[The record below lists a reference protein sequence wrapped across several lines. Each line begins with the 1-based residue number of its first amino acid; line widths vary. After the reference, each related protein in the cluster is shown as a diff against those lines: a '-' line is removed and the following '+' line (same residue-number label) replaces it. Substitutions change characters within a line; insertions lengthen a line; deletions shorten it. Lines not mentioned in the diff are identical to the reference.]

1 MSHSLTT
8 LECQNFSTNL
18 PFYTA
23 DSNIDSMSA
32 TGRTEIPIVSY
43 FCWPVVRTVEV
54 HNIYEIISTNI
65 MPRSHH
71 LRKKKQEN
79 HKNFTLF
86 RLNFGPIENTTFS
99 FVMVF
104 RIQSMVSWVFS
115 FSFSFSFFFF
125 FFHSYFIPTHEA
137 NWLIVYSFIQLAY
150 LAIAIQC
157 SRKDLLACS
166 VIQFKPFLTKLFC
179 GQNLYIETEVKI
191 VFFFFHLFSLFLKFS
206 FVFLI
211 RTICRSIRLA
221 YILWKKIINHR
232 GNSSKNW
239 I

>member
-1 MSHSLTT
+1 MSHSLTS
-8 LECQNFSTNL
+8 LEYQNFSTNL

-43 FCWPVVRTVEV
+43 FCWPVVRTVKV
-54 HNIYEIISTNI
+54 HNIYEIISSDIT
-65 MPRSHH
+65 PRSHH
-71 LRKKKQEN
+71 SRIKKQEN

-86 RLNFGPIENTTFS
+86 RPNFGPIENTTFS

-115 FSFSFSFFFF
+115 FSFFFFF

-137 NWLIVYSFIQLAY
+137 SWLIVDSFIKLAY
-150 LAIAIQC
+150 LAIAIQY

-166 VIQFKPFLTKLFC
+166 VIQFKPFLIKLFC
-179 GQNLYIETEVKI
+179 GQKTIHSNWRENCFV
-191 VFFFFHLFSLFLKFS
+191 FS
-206 FVFLI
+206 FISFYFFFLI
-211 RTICRSIRLA
+211 RF
-221 YILWKKIINHR
+221 HFF
-232 GNSSKNW
+232 NSYYL
-239 I
+239 

>member
-1 MSHSLTT
+1 MSHSLTS

-43 FCWPVVRTVEV
+43 FCWPVVRTVKV

-115 FSFSFSFFFF
+115 FSFSFFFFF

-137 NWLIVYSFIQLAY
+137 NWLIVDSFIQLAY

-191 VFFFFHLFSLFLKFS
+191 VLFFLSFLFTFFKIFFHFF
-206 FVFLI
+206 
-211 RTICRSIRLA
+211 
-221 YILWKKIINHR
+221 
-232 GNSSKNW
+232 NSYYL
-239 I
+239 

>member
-1 MSHSLTT
+1 MLSWGLDKEQILSHMRNRIPDLRISRSDALP
-8 LECQNFSTNL
+8 LSYKKNFSTNL

-43 FCWPVVRTVEV
+43 FCWPVVRTVKV

-115 FSFSFSFFFF
+115 FSFSFSFSFFF
-125 FFHSYFIPTHEA
+125 FFS
-137 NWLIVYSFIQLAY
+137 
-150 LAIAIQC
+150 
-157 SRKDLLACS
+157 
-166 VIQFKPFLTKLFC
+166 
-179 GQNLYIETEVKI
+179 
-191 VFFFFHLFSLFLKFS
+191 FFFYSYPRS
-206 FVFLI
+206 QLI
-211 RTICRSIRLA
+211 
-221 YILWKKIINHR
+221 
-232 GNSSKNW
+232 NSW
-239 I
+239 

>member
-1 MSHSLTT
+1 MSHSLTS

-43 FCWPVVRTVEV
+43 FCWPVVRTVKV

-71 LRKKKQEN
+71 SRIKKQGN

-86 RLNFGPIENTTFS
+86 RLNFGPIENTPLS

-115 FSFSFSFFFF
+115 FSFFF

-137 NWLIVYSFIQLAY
+137 SWLIVDSFIKLAY

-166 VIQFKPFLTKLFC
+166 VIQFKPFLIKLFC
-179 GQNLYIETEVKI
+179 GQKPYVAIEGKI
-191 VFFFFHLFSLFLKFS
+191 VLFFLSFLFTFF
-206 FVFLI
+206 
-211 RTICRSIRLA
+211 
-221 YILWKKIINHR
+221 
-232 GNSSKNW
+232 
-239 I
+239 